1 MTDLPHGKFRGLYSR
16 QPAVRWQDAFPSGN
30 GTVGAMPFG
39 GIASELILLNHERVW
54 RRHPK
59 PPLPDVSHYL
69 TELRALLAEGKYTEA
84 DLFLH
89 HKLVEG
95 GYAGIR
101 IDQYQPAFD
110 LLLEH
115 RVVAPFADYSRTLD
129 FETGVAVTSWREGGH
144 RFRREVFVSRADDL
158 VLLRLS
164 VEGGTTLA
172 GNIALV
178 PHHGWPQQ
186 NCGAGTAGVPAEI
199 VAEFSAWSGGNH
211 VGITGRY
218 PCGTAHGGVAAFRAE
233 GGRTAVRDGRFVF
246 ENASRVSIAL
256 RVFADEPEAVNWEA
270 RSRGLEAP
278 DDATWENLLGRHA
291 RSHQEIFCRAG
302 FSLVPDTTEPRT
314 NEVLLQDVHEEM
326 SSVELLQRLGDFGRY
341 LLISSSRPGGLP
353 ANLQGIWNGDHT
365 PAWSSDFHNDTNI
378 QMNYW
383 QALPGG
389 MPEIARPYFDFY
401 ISMLE
406 DYAEN
411 AEKIFGC
418 RGILA
423 PVCQGLD
430 GKLYPEV
437 WANWTAGAGWLGQ
450 MFYDYWLHTGDDD
463 FLRERAVP
471 FLARVADFYED
482 FLIAG
487 EDGKWIFSPS
497 LSPENHPEGISA
509 LCCTNA
515 TMDVAVAREVLTHLC
530 EAGRHLEL
538 PDATTARWHKLLSG
552 LPAYQMDADGCLRE
566 WLTVGLRENHHHR
579 HLSHLYPAFPGWEIL
594 PETHPGL
601 ANAVRIAAERR
612 LSVGLQ
618 DQTGWSLAFFAN
630 LFARLGEGNRAL
642 ELLEVLSR
650 SCVGPNLFT
659 YHNDW
664 RAQGLCWF
672 WGYGAPPP
680 FQIDANLGITA
691 AIQEMLLFSTPHVV
705 RLLPALPSAWKAG
718 HFHGMQTR
726 AGIAVDCRWDMD
738 AGSVEVDLHP
748 RGHVTVDFKFPFTP
762 ACIRVLEGDVEI
774 TPSGFGPLYRRICI
788 SSHTKLLI
796 ESHD

>member
-1 MTDLPHGKFRGLYSR
+1 MTDFPQRGFRGLYSR

-39 GIASELILLNHERVW
+39 GIASELILLNHELVW
-54 RRHPK
+54 RRHAK
-59 PPLPDVSHYL
+59 PPLPDVSHHL
-69 TELRALLAEGKYTEA
+69 TDLSALLADGKYTGA

-115 RVVAPFADYSRTLD
+115 RVAAPFAEYFRTLD
-129 FETGVAVTSWREGGH
+129 FETGLAVTSWQEGEH
-144 RFRREVFVSRADDL
+144 RFRRELFVSRADDL

-164 VEGGTTLA
+164 ADGGGTLA
-172 GNIALV
+172 GKISLV
-178 PHHGWPQQ
+178 PHNGWPQQ
-186 NCGAGTAGVPAEI
+186 NCGAGTAGVPEEI
-199 VAEFSAWSGGNH
+199 AAEFSPWSGGSH

-233 GGRTAVRDGRFVF
+233 GGRATVRDGRFVF
-246 ENASRVSIAL
+246 HGASRVSVAL
-256 RVFADEPEAVNWEA
+256 RVFAGERDAVDWEA
-270 RSRGLEAP
+270 RSCGLEAP
-278 DDATWENLLGRHA
+278 DDAGWENLLDRHV
-291 RSHQEIFCRAG
+291 RSHKEIFCRAG
-302 FSLVPDTTEPRT
+302 FSLVQNSAAPRT
-314 NEVLLQDVHEEM
+314 NEVLLQDVHEGNG
-326 SSVELLQRLGDFGRY
+326 SGELLQRLGEFGRY

-353 ANLQGIWNGDHT
+353 ANLQGIWNGDHA

-389 MPEIARPYFDFY
+389 LPEVARPYFDFY
-401 ISMLE
+401 FSMLE

-411 AEKIFGC
+411 AAKIFGC

-430 GKLYPEV
+430 GKIYPEV

-450 MFYDYWLHTGDDD
+450 LFYDYWLHTGDDE

-482 FLIAG
+482 FLFAG
-487 EDGKWIFSPS
+487 PEGKLAFSPS
-497 LSPENHPEGISA
+497 LSPENHPDGIGA

-530 EAGRHLEL
+530 EAGRYLKL
-538 PDATTARWHKLLSG
+538 PEAAIAPWHKLLAG
-552 LPAYQMDADGCLRE
+552 LPAYQTDVEGALRE
-566 WLTVGLRENHHHR
+566 WLTAGLGENHHHR

-594 PETHPGL
+594 PETHPEL
-601 ANAVRIAAERR
+601 AKAVRIAAERR

-630 LFARLGEGNRAL
+630 LFARLGDGDRAL
-642 ELLEVLSR
+642 ELLEVLTR

-680 FQIDANLGITA
+680 FQIDANFGITA
-691 AIQEMLLFSTPHVV
+691 AIQEMLLFSTPRLI
-705 RLLPALPSAWKAG
+705 RLLPALPSAWNAG
-718 HFHGMQTR
+718 RFNGMQTR

-748 RGHVTVDFKFPFTP
+748 RRQAGLDFKFPFAP
-762 ACIRVLEGDVEI
+762 AHIRVLEGDIEI
-774 TPSGFGPLYRRICI
+774 ARSEFGPPYRRI
-788 SSHTKLLI
+788 SVNSHTKLLI